1 MNNAVI
7 LNSINKSFGEAE
19 YKNQVLFDIN
29 LNIPLG
35 KINFIVGPSGCGK
48 TTLISIIAGILNQD
62 SGKVK
67 LLDRDQKDLTE
78 KTKSSFRKENIG
90 FIFQQFNLVPTISV
104 IENVAIPLLIQGK
117 GFSEALKRA
126 SEILNKV
133 GLKEKEKS
141 LPKNLSGGQQQ
152 RVAIARALINEPK
165 IIICDE
171 PTASLD
177 GQTGTT
183 IMEMLSSIAKET
195 ATTVIIVTHDNRI
208 YNYADRIIEMEDG
221 RIKNVREING

>member
-1 MNNAVI
+1 MNNAVT

-19 YKNQVLFDIN
+19 YKNQVLFDIK

-35 KINFIVGPSGCGK
+35 KISFIVGPSGCGK

-67 LLDRDQKDLTE
+67 LLDIDQKDLTE

-183 IMEMLSSIAKET
+183 VMELLSSIAKET

>member
-29 LNIPLG
+29 LNIPFG

-67 LLDRDQKDLTE
+67 LLDIDQKDLTE

-104 IENVAIPLLIQGK
+104 IENVAT
-117 GFSEALKRA
+117 S
-126 SEILNKV
+126 SDDDDD
-133 GLKEKEKS
+133 
-141 LPKNLSGGQQQ
+141 LPF
-152 RVAIARALINEPK
+152 
-165 IIICDE
+165 
-171 PTASLD
+171 
-177 GQTGTT
+177 
-183 IMEMLSSIAKET
+183 
-195 ATTVIIVTHDNRI
+195 
-208 YNYADRIIEMEDG
+208 
-221 RIKNVREING
+221 

>member
-1 MNNAVI
+1 
-7 LNSINKSFGEAE
+7 
-19 YKNQVLFDIN
+19 
-29 LNIPLG
+29 
-35 KINFIVGPSGCGK
+35 
-48 TTLISIIAGILNQD
+48 
-62 SGKVK
+62 
-67 LLDRDQKDLTE
+67 
-78 KTKSSFRKENIG
+78 
-90 FIFQQFNLVPTISV
+90 
-104 IENVAIPLLIQGK
+104 LIQGK

-152 RVAIARALINEPK
+152 RVAIARALINKPK

-183 IMEMLSSIAKET
+183 VMELLSSIAKET

>member
-29 LNIPLG
+29 LNIPFG

-67 LLDRDQKDLTE
+67 LLDIDQKDLTE
-78 KTKSSFRKENIG
+78 KTKSSFREENIG

-133 GLKEKEKS
+133 GLQEKEKS

>member
-1 MNNAVI
+1 MNNAII
-7 LNSINKSFGEAE
+7 LNSINKSFGEDE

-29 LNIPLG
+29 LNIQKG

-62 SGKVK
+62 SGQVELLGIKQNK
-67 LLDRDQKDLTE
+67 LKEQE
-78 KTKSSFRKENIG
+78 KSIFRKENIG

-117 GFSEALKRA
+117 RFQEALRRA
-126 SEILNKV
+126 SEILKQV
-133 GLKEKEKS
+133 GLGDKEKS

-152 RVAIARALINEPK
+152 RVAIARALINQPQ

-177 GQTGTT
+177 GQTGNT
-183 IMEMLSSIAKET
+183 IMELLYKIAK
-195 ATTVIIVTHDNRI
+195 ANNTTVIIVTHDNRI
-208 YNYADRIIEMEDG
+208 YNYADTIIEMEDG
-221 RIKNVREING
+221 RIKNVQEFN